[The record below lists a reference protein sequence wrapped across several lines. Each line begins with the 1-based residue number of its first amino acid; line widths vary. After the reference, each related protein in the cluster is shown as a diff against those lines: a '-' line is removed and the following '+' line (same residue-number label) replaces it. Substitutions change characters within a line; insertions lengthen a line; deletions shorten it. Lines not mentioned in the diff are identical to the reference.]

1 MVLGGSVA
9 RTTRSSMLEIME
21 EDFIRTARSKGLS
34 ERKVLYKHALGNAL
48 IPIVTMVGYGL
59 ATSVGGAVV
68 LETVFMRNGVGKL
81 LIDAISSRDY
91 PLIQGATL
99 IIASFMIVANLI
111 TDITT
116 GIVDPRIR
124 VSGSDEM

>member
-1 MVLGGSVA
+1 MGVDVGS
-9 RTTRSSMLEIME
+9 
-21 EDFIRTARSKGLS
+21 
-34 ERKVLYKHALGNAL
+34 
-48 IPIVTMVGYGL
+48 
-59 ATSVGGAVV
+59 

-111 TDITT
+111 TDVVT

-124 VSGSDEM
+124 VSGTDEM